1 MKQRQLSTEQVL
13 DIFYSSDTLTKVA
26 EKHGIKRQ
34 TASSIRRGESYKDIT
49 VPELLKR
56 PTGLTCDNCRFYDG
70 KSERTRHHGQRVAHF
85 CNLGLPEIKRQG
97 LNSANNC
104 SYYLE

>member
-1 MKQRQLSTEQVL
+1 MTRRLSKDQVL
-13 DIFYSSDTLTKVA
+13 DIFYSSDTLTSA
-26 EKHGIKRQ
+26 AAKHGVKRQ
-34 TASSIRRGESYKDIT
+34 TAASIRRGESYRDIT

-70 KSERTRHHGQRVAHF
+70 RTERTRHHGQRVVHF
-85 CNLGLPEIKRQG
+85 CNLDLPEIKQQG